1 MEDQKITVEQLL
13 AKIGELTIKLDIATS
28 QIAMLQDKISQIES
42 LNKEQEKK

>member
-13 AKIGELTIKLDIATS
+13 AKIGELTIKLDIAAS

-42 LNKEQEKK
+42 LNKYQEKK